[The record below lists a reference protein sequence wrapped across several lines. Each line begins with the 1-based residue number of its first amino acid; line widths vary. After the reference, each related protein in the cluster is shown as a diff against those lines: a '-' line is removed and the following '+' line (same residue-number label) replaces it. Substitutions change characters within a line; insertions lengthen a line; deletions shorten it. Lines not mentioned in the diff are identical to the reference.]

1 MNLTYL
7 PVIILCVILSTGAQ
21 LILKAGAN
29 RINENLQDATGIWS
43 IFWTLLNMPIIIGM
57 CIYVISAVTWIWI
70 LTKVDIS
77 IAYPFISLGFIMTLL
92 FGWLIFGESLST
104 QKILGTVLIVVG
116 CIFITRA

>member
-7 PVIILCVILSTGAQ
+7 SVIIFCVFLSTGAQ

-29 RINENLQDATGIWS
+29 RINENLEKATGAWS
-43 IFWTLLNMPIIIGM
+43 IFWTLVNMPIIVGM

-77 IAYPFISLGFIMTLL
+77 IAYPFISLGFIMTLF
-92 FGWLIFGESLST
+92 FGWWVFDESLT
-104 QKILGTVLIVVG
+104 TPKIIGTVLIMIG
-116 CIFITRA
+116 CIFITRS

>member
-7 PVIILCVILSTGAQ
+7 STIIFCVFLSTGAQ

-29 RINENLQDATGIWS
+29 RINENLENATGAWS
-43 IFWTLLNMPIIIGM
+43 IFWTIVNMPIIIGM

-77 IAYPFISLGFIMTLL
+77 IAYPFISLGFIMTLF
-92 FGWLIFGESLST
+92 FGWWVFDESLT
-104 QKILGTVLIVVG
+104 TPKIVGTILIMVG
-116 CIFITRA
+116 CIFITRS